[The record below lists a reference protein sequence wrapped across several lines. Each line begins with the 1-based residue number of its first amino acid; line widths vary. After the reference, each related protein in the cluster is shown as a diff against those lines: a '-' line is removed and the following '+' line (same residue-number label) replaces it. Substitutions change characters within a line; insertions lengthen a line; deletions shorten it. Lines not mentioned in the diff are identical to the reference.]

1 MLRDKG
7 QGVNIEGANIKFR
20 IIIHLLNPCSYREK
34 TASFLATITRE
45 CYTVTFDL
53 NLLVNK
59 GTLNGLNKHF
69 LCLFIILG
77 KCFLG
82 LTVPQLEKSEL
93 EADSNYPTKN
103 IEAAVAKASST
114 LKNLLRRNA
123 DRKRKKRSA
132 DVGDFNESIC
142 GVISHEFRPRVAR
155 QTVEVTS
162 LKIKKNIYPQDMHVT
177 F

>member
-1 MLRDKG
+1 MRPISSS
-7 QGVNIEGANIKFR
+7 V
-20 IIIHLLNPCSYREK
+20 
-34 TASFLATITRE
+34 
-45 CYTVTFDL
+45 
-53 NLLVNK
+53 
-59 GTLNGLNKHF
+59 
-69 LCLFIILG
+69 LFIILG

-123 DRKRKKRSA
+123 DRKRRKRSA

-155 QTVEVTS
+155 QTVEPGD
-162 LKIKKNIYPQDMHVT
+162 IRAYNIVNLPEFVQRVETERCEEEGLNMGSGMAGVEHWCRQETVELPLLAVVAGTQDIVIRKFRFPHGCTCYVK
-177 F
+177 